1 MKSVLHVEPT
11 LTVRLDKM
19 TAPYVDANLPTLEIH
34 CKDVA
39 TNVTLM
45 ESVDSHRLVTVRI
58 IGVNLLVAMECVV
71 RMPTAKQSI
80 TVPSAPV
87 LQTSLATPSPAAT
100 QSAPDTMIV
109 HPTKP
114 ASS

>member
-1 MKSVLHVEPT
+1 MKSVLPVEPT

-19 TAPYVDANLPTLEIH
+19 TAPSADANLHTLGIL
-34 CKDVA
+34 CKDVD

-45 ESVDSHRLVTVRI
+45 ESVDSHRLVTVSI
-58 IGVNLLVAMECVV
+58 TGVNLLVAMECVV
-71 RMPTAKQSI
+71 RMPTAKQST

-87 LQTSLATPSPAAT
+87 LLTSLATPSPAAT

-109 HPTKP
+109 HQTKP
-114 ASS
+114 VSS